1 MTETVSLSL
10 SVSQIRRWFVADTTA
25 GSGESFSGHRETR
38 RLSRTVP
45 GPQVRAVLQLQHGRY
60 GDERHDAEQQG
71 QQHQSLRYAGTR
83 SPRVV
88 LYIRARLPPVYIHIY
103 TCVCVCVYTRV
114 CINIRVAHAR
124 NRGTCVPNN
133 KAFAWPQSIHC
144 PPAPSS
150 LDLPPSPFLL
160 CYIIRSGVRE
170 WCSWHIVRLCG
181 TGTRH
186 GAPAQP
192 GRNRTRPTPARLHRR
207 HWPGHHLLQDVVAR

>member
-133 KAFAWPQSIHC
+133 KAFA
-144 PPAPSS
+144 
-150 LDLPPSPFLL
+150 
-160 CYIIRSGVRE
+160 
-170 WCSWHIVRLCG
+170 
-181 TGTRH
+181 
-186 GAPAQP
+186 
-192 GRNRTRPTPARLHRR
+192 
-207 HWPGHHLLQDVVAR
+207 